1 MKLKIVIS
9 SEMYVKR
16 NIFHMTKIF
25 NNHITLRYP
34 TEDKIF
40 GIYNQVLIMQFDII
54 IKAFK
59 MKARHYSSLII
70 SINFNLPNM

>member
-16 NIFHMTKIF
+16 NFHMTKIF

-40 GIYNQVLIMQFDII
+40 GIYNQVLIMQFDIMV
-54 IKAFK
+54 KEFK

>member
-1 MKLKIVIS
+1 MKFKIFIS
-9 SEMYVKR
+9 R
-16 NIFHMTKIF
+16 DIFHMIKILS
-25 NNHITLRYP
+25 NHVKLEYP
-34 TEDKIF
+34 KEDKIF

-59 MKARHYSSLII
+59 MKARHYSSLMI

>member
-16 NIFHMTKIF
+16 NMTKIS

-59 MKARHYSSLII
+59 MKARHYSSLMI

>member
-1 MKLKIVIS
+1 MIKILSNHVKL
-9 SEMYVKR
+9 E
-16 NIFHMTKIF
+16 
-25 NNHITLRYP
+25 YP
-34 TEDKIF
+34 KEDKIF

-59 MKARHYSSLII
+59 MKARHYSSLMI